1 MNKSDKTLL
10 DKTLLIVAHTPSANT
25 RLLVDSMLQA
35 AKNELEENNTSLQII
50 HKPALDAEVEDVL
63 KADAIILMTPENL
76 GYMSGGMKDFF
87 DRVYYPCLE
96 VKQGLPVAAV
106 IRAGHD
112 GTGTKRA
119 LETITTGLRWR
130 WVQEPM
136 MLTGDWTPNFIPQV
150 QELAQAITVALQEG
164 II

>member
-1 MNKSDKTLL
+1 MPEMRDST
-10 DKTLLIVAHTPSANT
+10 KTLLIVAHAPSANT
-25 RLLVDSMLQA
+25 QLLVGNMIQA
-35 AKNELEENNTSLQII
+35 AKTQVGNSSYPHII
-50 HKPALDAEVEDVL
+50 HKPALEAAAEDVL

-87 DRVYYPCLE
+87 DRVYYPCLDK
-96 VKQGLPVAAV
+96 KQGLPVAAV
-106 IRAGHD
+106 VRAGND

-136 MLTGDWTPNFIPQV
+136 LLTGDWTPNFIPQV
-150 QELAQAITVALQEG
+150 QELAEAITVALQEG

>member
-1 MNKSDKTLL
+1 MKTLL
-10 DKTLLIVAHTPSANT
+10 MVAHTPSPNT
-25 RLLVDSMLQA
+25 VRLLQACEAGFKAAETENSQLIVRTAFQADASDTLQ
-35 AKNELEENNTSLQII
+35 
-50 HKPALDAEVEDVL
+50 
-63 KADAIILMTPENL
+63 ADAIILITPENL
-76 GYMSGGMKDFF
+76 GYMSGALKDYF

-96 VKQGLPVAAV
+96 QTQGKPCAAI

-130 WVQEPM
+130 WVQEP
-136 MLTGDWTPNFIPQV
+136 LILRGDW
-150 QELAQAITVALQEG
+150 QEDFLQQCEELCCAMAAGTDSG

>member
-1 MNKSDKTLL
+1 MKTRLM
-10 DKTLLIVAHTPSANT
+10 VAHTPSPNT
-25 RLLVDSMLQA
+25 VRLLQACEAGFKAAETENSQLIVRTAFQADASDTLQ
-35 AKNELEENNTSLQII
+35 
-50 HKPALDAEVEDVL
+50 
-63 KADAIILMTPENL
+63 ADAIILITPENL
-76 GYMSGGMKDFF
+76 GYMSGALKDYF

-96 VKQGLPVAAV
+96 QTQGKPCAAI

-130 WVQEPM
+130 WVQEP
-136 MLTGDWTPNFIPQV
+136 LILRGDW
-150 QELAQAITVALQEG
+150 QEDFLQQCEELCGAMAAGTDSG